1 MRFDRGDAYLA
12 LREEEGVEPAF
23 YARVPWA
30 QAFDAGAGA
39 DLGDRWG
46 DRKPLKI
53 TCIKGIHAGGMGADK
68 D

>member
-23 YARVPWA
+23 YTRVPRA
-30 QAFDAGAGA
+30 QAFDAGA

-46 DRKPLKI
+46 DGKPLKI